1 MKKVE
6 RWLMPGERVRVW
18 YKSARAWKIAT
29 IRALVFDRSRRSPN
43 PAFYQITCEGK
54 ENPRHYRRQELQL
67 LNGGAKPAR
76 RTTRK
81 ARPAGRALRLRAA
94 G

>member
-18 YKSARAWKIAT
+18 YKSAREWKIAT
-29 IRALVFDRSRRSPN
+29 VRALVFDRSSRSRA

-54 ENPRHYRRQELQL
+54 QNPRHYRRDELEL
-67 LNGGAKPAR
+67 LNGGSGPRRAAGRPAR
-76 RTTRK
+76 R
-81 ARPAGRALRLRAA
+81 AIRALPARAA

>member
-18 YKSARAWKIAT
+18 YKSARQWKVAT
-29 IRALVFDRSRRSPN
+29 VRTLVVDKSRRSPR

-54 ENPRHYRRQELQL
+54 QNPRYYRREELQL
-67 LNGGAKPAR
+67 VNGKTGPR
-76 RTTRK
+76 RT
-81 ARPAGRALRLRAA
+81 AGRTVQRAA
-94 G
+94 RAAA